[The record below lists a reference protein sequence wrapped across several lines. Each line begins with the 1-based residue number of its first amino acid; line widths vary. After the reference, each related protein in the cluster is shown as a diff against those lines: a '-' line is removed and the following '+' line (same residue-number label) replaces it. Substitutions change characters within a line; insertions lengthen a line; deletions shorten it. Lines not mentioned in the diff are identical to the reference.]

1 MAFRITAPMVSAV
14 ARNQRVFHLF
24 LGDVV
29 PADITEKSL
38 ENLKSLG
45 FVEEFGAAPE
55 PEPGEDPEP
64 PKRGPGRPSKS
75 NPTA

>member
-1 MAFRITAPMVSAV
+1 MPYRVTAPLVSAV
-14 ARNQRVFHLF
+14 SRNSRVFHLF

-45 FVEEFGAAPE
+45 FVEAFGVAAE
-55 PEPGEDPEP
+55 PEPDEDPEP
-64 PKRGPGRPSKS
+64 PKRGPGRPPK

>member
-1 MAFRITAPMVSAV
+1 MTFRVTAPLVSAV
-14 ARNQRVFHLF
+14 SRNGRVFHLF

-45 FVEEFGAAPE
+45 FVESLDVPAE
-55 PEPGEDPEP
+55 PEPHEDPEP
-64 PKRGPGRPSKS
+64 PKRGPGRPAK
-75 NPTA
+75 NPTV